1 MDRVNKEVQ
10 KVLADSKKGR
20 TAKPEEMSME
30 QMAALIRDMPK
41 VEELMKNY
49 QIHLD
54 ISNRIIG
61 DF

>member
-10 KVLADSKKGR
+10 NVLADSKKGR
-20 TAKPEEMSME
+20 TAKPEDMNME

-49 QIHLD
+49 
-54 ISNRIIG
+54 
-61 DF
+61 

>member
-10 KVLADSKKGR
+10 NVIKDSKKGR
-20 TAKPEEMSME
+20 TAKPDEMSME

-49 QIHLD
+49 QIHIDL
-54 ISNRIIG
+54 SNKVVG